1 MISVLMSSYKE
12 EVTELKLAVESI
24 LNQSY
29 KDLEFIIIIDNP
41 DNKIHKAI
49 LSEYAKKDRR
59 IRLFIN
65 DRNIGLVASL
75 NKALSL
81 AKGDYIARMDA
92 DDISVSTRLEKQ
104 LKYLTEN
111 DYDLIGGITQMI
123 NEDGTLLYSIQKIP
137 TDFFK
142 IKKSL
147 KYGQCIAH
155 PTWFGKREL
164 FCTLG
169 GYRDIPLC
177 EDYDFTLRAV
187 LQGYKISNINE
198 IVLKYRMTA
207 NSISRSKL
215 FYQYLYMYYV
225 SNEYKNGRIAEII
238 NAKKFVEKIY
248 TEDEAKKYTQA
259 NSLFNKMLKE
269 LSNKEW
275 LKLFRDGCKLLF
287 TSKYFNNKVFRFLM
301 LSINS

>member
-12 EVTELKLAVESI
+12 GVTELKLAVESI
-24 LNQSY
+24 LSQSY
-29 KDLEFIIIIDNP
+29 KDFEFIIIIDNP
-41 DNKIHKAI
+41 DNEIHKEV
-49 LSEYAKKDRR
+49 LSDYAKKDCR

-92 DDISVSTRLEKQ
+92 DDISISTRLEKQ
-104 LKYLTEN
+104 LKYLTKNE
-111 DYDLIGGITQMI
+111 YDLIGGITQMI

-137 TDFFK
+137 SDFLK
-142 IKKSL
+142 IKKTL

-155 PTWFGKREL
+155 PTWFGKREVFSIL
-164 FCTLG
+164 R
-169 GYRDIPLC
+169 GYRNIPLC

-187 LQGYKISNINE
+187 LHGYKISNINE

-225 SNEYKNGRIAEII
+225 SNEYKNGKIAEIS
-238 NAKKFVEKIY
+238 NAKNFVEEKY
-248 TEDEAKKYTQA
+248 TEIEAQKYTKA
-259 NSLFNKMLKE
+259 NALFNEMLKE
-269 LSNKEW
+269 LSDKKW
-275 LKLFRDGCKLLF
+275 LKLVRNGCKLLF
-287 TSKYFNNKVFRFLM
+287 ISKYFNNKVFRFLM
-301 LSINS
+301 LRVNS

>member
-12 EVTELKLAVESI
+12 EVAELKLAVESI

-198 IVLKYRMTA
+198 NVLKYRMTA

-238 NAKKFVEKIY
+238 NAKKFVEKKY

-275 LKLFRDGCKLLF
+275 LKLFRDGGKLLF